1 MSKKDLLGYGAA
13 TIADSGPYNFT
24 TCYLIL
30 FLTTVVGMSPERSGT
45 ISSVVILAD
54 GITGALIGYIS
65 DYTGSKHG
73 RRRPYLFAAVFPLA
87 IGLCMLFSNVPLTG
101 VLQTAFYVVFGIMF
115 WLGFS
120 MYYTPY
126 TALGAEITDDY
137 NERSVLRT
145 VARYFGIAGNLIGT
159 VVPLL
164 LVGFMTSKGISEGN
178 SWFTVAALVAVLS
191 GAGILITW
199 KSTEGKE
206 NMNAPTDDSF
216 SIPGLIREYTKIALL
231 KPFKYLV
238 AVIGTF
244 TLANTFYTSSMVF
257 FARYNL
263 GMGDEITSA
272 VFLISIITNLVLTPV
287 IGFTAVRFGKR
298 ETMLASMAL
307 SGAGCIFFYFIGI
320 KSFIIMGVYAVIF
333 SVAYT
338 CFWQLI
344 NAIMYD
350 MCEVAEFR
358 FGKRLEGSVSS
369 VYGLVFTL
377 FTSVATQALG
387 WILKF
392 EMVTEAFILIPG
404 IMLLATA
411 LFQALYPL
419 DEKTFNKLK
428 KAIEIKKSGKE
439 PDIEGLKKII

>member
-1 MSKKDLLGYGAA
+1 
-13 TIADSGPYNFT
+13 
-24 TCYLIL
+24 
-30 FLTTVVGMSPERSGT
+30 
-45 ISSVVILAD
+45 
-54 GITGALIGYIS
+54 
-65 DYTGSKHG
+65 
-73 RRRPYLFAAVFPLA
+73 
-87 IGLCMLFSNVPLTG
+87 
-101 VLQTAFYVVFGIMF
+101 
-115 WLGFS
+115 
-120 MYYTPY
+120 
-126 TALGAEITDDY
+126 
-137 NERSVLRT
+137 
-145 VARYFGIAGNLIGT
+145 
-159 VVPLL
+159 
-164 LVGFMTSKGISEGN
+164 
-178 SWFTVAALVAVLS
+178 
-191 GAGILITW
+191 
-199 KSTEGKE
+199 
-206 NMNAPTDDSF
+206 
-216 SIPGLIREYTKIALL
+216 
-231 KPFKYLV
+231 
-238 AVIGTF
+238 
-244 TLANTFYTSSMVF
+244 
-257 FARYNL
+257 
-263 GMGDEITSA
+263 
-272 VFLISIITNLVLTPV
+272 
-287 IGFTAVRFGKR
+287 
-298 ETMLASMAL
+298 
-307 SGAGCIFFYFIGI
+307 
-320 KSFIIMGVYAVIF
+320 MGVYAVIF